1 MAALDGAFAL
11 KERDNVA
18 VLVGEDLELDV
29 ARLLDEFLHI
39 ELAVAEGVGSL
50 SEGGMEK
57 IR

>member
-1 MAALDGAFAL
+1 MEHSRL
-11 KERDNVA
+11 EQRDHVA

-29 ARLLDEFLHI
+29 ARLLDELFHI
-39 ELAVAEGVGSL
+39 EFAVAEGVGSL